1 MKPIPNDEDRL
12 WEQHLFREEPDADF
26 TLEVMRKLDGVSM
39 ENAEHGNPF
48 TKKASKSHWMRRTGI
63 AAAAVVILA
72 GGAWFAFDHTSA
84 PEQPSVNAVNH
95 PPLPNIPVPE
105 ELKYSYFA
113 DDYKRLK
120 PLGLV
125 VNPNINIEDQGYTL
139 KIENVLVDR
148 SQIVMTLQQNAPDG
162 SMINPVYPELGRVH
176 ITDEKGNSIASL
188 SSPGDQTLYSSI
200 NQRFVYQLQDGIPD
214 KVVVRGELSHL
225 KIPGYYNS
233 EKGEFVEPSATV
245 DWSFQFNIDMTKAKS
260 LAVEAPMNNTYTTPE
275 GLKLDMTQLVRT
287 PNGTKLDMNV
297 SLDDELRAKVEE
309 GWANY
314 MDLIYHIEISE
325 TNEYRIFNGSRPSAR
340 QAKFRLRDQSGIRDG
355 GPLKLSE
362 TWDPAF
368 VTVDA
373 KNIRFVL
380 DGYTLPVKE
389 EKSVEVDLDNM
400 RKDMK
405 DTSKPYT
412 FVQFE
417 QFGDQIVLYEFNYQ
431 SVQGSYNLP
440 KGNVKGNSS
449 LVLVG
454 NGRFRNAFN
463 GDQWVAIDS
472 QGTEYPVEVMGIPDK
487 PNNNEENVVNDLKL
501 VIRGFYKED
510 GTKLTLKRTV
520 VNREYRDVKWEVD
533 LPSYT
538 NLPWQK

>member
-12 WEQHLFREEPDADF
+12 WEQHFFREEPDADF
-26 TLEVMRKLDGVSM
+26 TLEVMRKLDGMSM
-39 ENAEHGNPF
+39 ESAEHGDPF

-63 AAAAVVILA
+63 AAAAVVILV
-72 GGAWFAFDHTSA
+72 GGAWFAFDHTAKST
-84 PEQPSVNAVNH
+84 QSTVNAVNN

-139 KIENVLVDR
+139 KIKDVLVDR
-148 SQIVMTLQQNAPDG
+148 SQIVITLKQTTPDG
-162 SMINPVYPELGRVH
+162 LGLFAISPEAGRIH
-176 ITDEKGNSIASL
+176 ITD
-188 SSPGDQTLYSSI
+188 DQGRQVATLARDTRTSGSAAE
-200 NQRFVYQLQDGIPD
+200 RLVFQLHDDIPD
-214 KVVVRGELSHL
+214 QVIVRGELGHL
-225 KIPGYYNS
+225 KVGSYYNFETKS
-233 EKGEFVEPSATV
+233 YEDKNAVI

-287 PNGTKLDMNV
+287 PNGTRLDMNI
-297 SLDDELRAKVEE
+297 SLDDQLRAKVGED
-309 GWANY
+309 WADD
-314 MDLIYHIEISE
+314 MDLMYHIEIPE
-325 TNEYRIFNGSRPSAR
+325 TNEYRIFNGSRPDAR
-340 QAKFRLRDQSGIRDG
+340 QAKFRFRDLSGLMDG

-373 KNIRFVL
+373 KKIRFVL
-380 DGYTLPVKE
+380 EGYTIPVWG
-389 EKSVEVDLDNM
+389 EKSVEVDLEKM
-400 RKDMK
+400 RKDAEI
-405 DTSKPYT
+405 YT
-412 FVQFE
+412 YVLQFE
-417 QFGDQIVLYEFNYQ
+417 QYGDEILFSDFNFKP
-431 SVQGSYNLP
+431 VWESYDKNY
-440 KGNVKGNSS
+440 S
-449 LVLVG
+449 LVLE
-454 NGRFRNAFN
+454 GRGTFRNAFN
-463 GDQWVAIDS
+463 GDRWVAVDPE
-472 QGTEYPVEVMGIPDK
+472 GKEYPVQVIGYPDQ
-487 PNNNEENVVNDLKL
+487 PNNDGEYVADNLKL

-520 VNREYRDVKWEVD
+520 VNREYRDVNWEVD

-538 NLPWQK
+538 SLPWQK

>member
-12 WEQHLFREEPDADF
+12 WEQHFFREEPDADL
-26 TLEVMRKLDGVSM
+26 TLEVMRKLEGVSM
-39 ENAEHGNPF
+39 ESAEHGDPF

-63 AAAAVVILA
+63 AAAAVVILV
-72 GGAWFAFDHTSA
+72 GGAWFAFDHTAKST
-84 PEQPSVNAVNH
+84 QSTVNAVNN

-139 KIENVLVDR
+139 KIKDVLVDR
-148 SQIVMTLQQNAPDG
+148 SQIVITLKQTTPDG
-162 SMINPVYPELGRVH
+162 LGLFAISPEAGRIH
-176 ITDEKGNSIASL
+176 ITD
-188 SSPGDQTLYSSI
+188 DQGRQVATLARDTRTSGSAAE
-200 NQRFVYQLQDGIPD
+200 RLVYQLHDDIPD
-214 KVVVRGELSHL
+214 QVIVRGELGHL
-225 KIPGYYNS
+225 KVGSYYNFETKS
-233 EKGEFVEPSATV
+233 YEDKNAVI

-287 PNGTKLDMNV
+287 PNGTRLDMNI
-297 SLDDELRAKVEE
+297 SLDDQLRAKVGED
-309 GWANY
+309 WADD
-314 MDLIYHIEISE
+314 MDLMYHIEIPE
-325 TNEYRIFNGSRPSAR
+325 TNEYRIFNGSRPDAR
-340 QAKFRLRDQSGIRDG
+340 QAKFRFRDLSGLMDG

-373 KNIRFVL
+373 KKIRFVL
-380 DGYTLPVKE
+380 EGYTIPVWG
-389 EKSVEVDLDNM
+389 EKSVEVDLEKM
-400 RKDMK
+400 RKDAEI
-405 DTSKPYT
+405 YT
-412 FVQFE
+412 YVLQFE
-417 QFGDQIVLYEFNYQ
+417 QYGDEILFSEFNFKP
-431 SVQGSYNLP
+431 VWESYDKNY
-440 KGNVKGNSS
+440 S
-449 LVLVG
+449 LVLE
-454 NGRFRNAFN
+454 GRGTFRNAFN
-463 GDQWVAIDS
+463 GDRWVAVDPE
-472 QGTEYPVEVMGIPDK
+472 GKEYPVQVIGYPDQ
-487 PNNNEENVVNDLKL
+487 PNNDGEYVADNLKL

-520 VNREYRDVKWEVD
+520 VNREYRDVNWEVD

-538 NLPWQK
+538 SLPWQK

>member
-26 TLEVMRKLDGVSM
+26 TLKVMQKLDGVSM
-39 ENAEHGNPF
+39 ESGEDGDPF

-63 AAAAVVILA
+63 AAAAVVILV
-72 GGAWFAFDHTSA
+72 GGAWFAFDHTAKSK
-84 PEQPSVNAVNH
+84 QPTVNAVNN

-105 ELKYSYFA
+105 ELKYSYYA

-162 SMINPVYPELGRVH
+162 SMINPVYPDLGRVH

-188 SSPGDQTLYSSI
+188 SSPGDQTLYSSKY
-200 NQRFVYQLQDGIPD
+200 QRFVYQLQDEIPD

-225 KIPGYYNS
+225 KIPSYYNS
-233 EKGEFVEPSATV
+233 EKEEFVESRATV
-245 DWSFQFNIDMTKAKS
+245 DWSFQFNIDMTKAK
-260 LAVEAPMNNTYTTPE
+260 LMAVEALMSNTYTTPE

-287 PNGTKLDMNV
+287 PNGIRLDMNI
-297 SLDDELRAKVEE
+297 SLEDQLSSKFGENWADD
-309 GWANY
+309 
-314 MDLIYHIEISE
+314 MDLMYHIEIPE
-325 TNEYRIFNGSRPSAR
+325 TNEYRIFNGSRPDAR
-340 QAKFRLRDQSGIRDG
+340 QAKFRLRDMSGLSDG
-355 GPLKLSE
+355 GPLKLSV

-373 KNIRFVL
+373 KKIHFVL
-380 DGYTLPVKE
+380 DGYTIPVRE
-389 EKSVEVDLDNM
+389 EKSVEVNLDKR
-400 RKDMK
+400 RKD
-405 DTSKPYT
+405 TNFYT
-412 FVQFE
+412 FVEFE
-417 QFGDQIVLYEFNYQ
+417 QLGDQILFYDFNYEHLWE
-431 SVQGSYNLP
+431 SNDSP
-440 KGNVKGNSS
+440 KGGGYS
-449 LVLVG
+449 LVLKG
-454 NGRFRNAFN
+454 SGTFRNAFN
-463 GDQWVAIDS
+463 GDRWVAVDPE
-472 QGTEYPVEVMGIPDK
+472 GKEYPVEVVGYPDQ
-487 PNNNEENVVNDLKL
+487 PNNNGEYVEDDLKL
-501 VIRGFYKED
+501 IIRGFYKEN
-510 GTKLTLKRTV
+510 GTKFTLKRTV

-538 NLPWQK
+538 SLPWQK

>member
-26 TLEVMRKLDGVSM
+26 TLVVMRKLEGVSM
-39 ENAEHGNPF
+39 ESAEHGNPI

-63 AAAAVVILA
+63 AAAAVVILV

-105 ELKYSYFA
+105 ELKYSYLA

-120 PLGLV
+120 PFGLV
-125 VNPNINIEDQGYTL
+125 VNPNIQIEDKGYTL
-139 KIENVLVDR
+139 KIKDVLVDR
-148 SQIVMTLQQNAPDG
+148 SQIVMTMQQKMPDG
-162 SMINPVYPELGRVH
+162 SGLAALTPEMGRIHV
-176 ITDEKGNSIASL
+176 TDDQGLQVATLIRDTRANSS
-188 SSPGDQTLYSSI
+188 TVE
-200 NQRFVYQLQDGIPD
+200 RFVFQLHDNIPD
-214 KVVVRGELSHL
+214 QVVVRGELGHL
-225 KIPGYYNS
+225 NMGYYNFETKS
-233 EKGEFVEPSATV
+233 YEDKDVTV
-245 DWSFQFNIDMTKAKS
+245 DWSFQFNIDMTRVKS
-260 LAVEAPMNNTYTTPE
+260 LAVESTMDNTYTTPE

-287 PNGTKLDMNV
+287 PNGTRLDLNV
-297 SLDDELRAKVEE
+297 SLDDGLRAKVDED
-309 GWANY
+309 WANY
-314 MDLIYHIEISE
+314 MDLIYHLEIPE
-325 TNEYRIFNGSRPSAR
+325 TNEYRIFNGSRPNAR
-340 QAKFRLRDQSGIRDG
+340 QAKFRLRDLSGLMDG

-373 KNIRFVL
+373 KSIRFVL

-405 DTSKPYT
+405 DTSKHYT
-412 FVQFE
+412 LVQFE
-417 QFGDQIVLYEFNYQ
+417 QFGDQIVLYDFNYRPVEQ
-431 SVQGSYNLP
+431 SFNPP
-440 KGNVKGNSS
+440 KGSFEGNSS
-449 LVLVG
+449 LVLEG

-472 QGTEYPVEVMGIPDK
+472 QGTEYPVEVMGTPDK
-487 PNNNEENVVNDLKL
+487 PDNNEENVVNDLKL

-520 VNREYRDVKWEVD
+520 VNREYRDVNWEVD

-538 NLPWQK
+538 SLPWQK

>member
-26 TLEVMRKLDGVSM
+26 TLEVMRKLDGMSM
-39 ENAEHGNPF
+39 ESAEHGNPF

-63 AAAAVVILA
+63 AAAAVVILV
-72 GGAWFAFDHTSA
+72 GGAWFAFDHT
-84 PEQPSVNAVNH
+84 EKLTQPTVNAVNN

-120 PLGLV
+120 PLCLV

-139 KIENVLVDR
+139 KIEDVLVDR

-162 SMINPVYPELGRVH
+162 SMINPVYPDLGRVH

-188 SSPGDQTLYSSI
+188 SSPGDQTLYSSKY
-200 NQRFVYQLQDGIPD
+200 QRFVYQLQDEIPD

-225 KIPGYYNS
+225 KIPSYYNS
-233 EKGEFVEPSATV
+233 EKEEFVESSATV

-287 PNGTKLDMNV
+287 PNGTRLDMNI
-297 SLDDELRAKVEE
+297 SLDDKLRAKVGED
-309 GWANY
+309 WADD
-314 MDLIYHIEISE
+314 MDLMYHLEIPE
-325 TNEYRIFNGSRPSAR
+325 TNEYRIFNGSRPDAR
-340 QAKFRLRDQSGIRDG
+340 QPKFRLRDLSGLSDG

-373 KNIRFVL
+373 KKIRFVL
-380 DGYTLPVKE
+380 DGYTIPVKE
-389 EKSVEVDLDNM
+389 EKSVVVDLDKR
-400 RKDMK
+400 RKDTK
-405 DTSKPYT
+405 FYT
-412 FVQFE
+412 FVEFE
-417 QFGDQIVLYEFNYQ
+417 QFGDQIVLYDFNYRPVEQ
-431 SVQGSYNLP
+431 SFNPP
-440 KGNVKGNSS
+440 KGSFEGDSS
-449 LVLVG
+449 LVLEG
-454 NGRFRNAFN
+454 NGTFRNAFN

-472 QGTEYPVEVMGIPDK
+472 EGTEYPVEVMGTPDK

-501 VIRGFYKED
+501 IIRGFYKEN
-510 GTKLTLKRTV
+510 GTKFTLKRTV
-520 VNREYRDVKWEVD
+520 VNREYRDVNWEVD

-538 NLPWQK
+538 SLPWQK